1 MGLPGS
7 SVAGNHASPA
17 AMLALLGPFN
27 LLLTD
32 EIAFYWS
39 ADLRLVTNVKTCQ
52 TIVHFY
58 TNAMAGT

>member
-27 LLLTD
+27 LLSTNDIPL
-32 EIAFYWS
+32 YWS
-39 ADLRLVTNVKTCQ
+39 ADLRLVKNVKTCQ

-58 TNAMAGT
+58 TKAMAGT